1 MLLNIFEE
9 IGDQEI
15 LSIFSNGKVEHYKKG
30 EFLFHEGDKPNSL
43 DLLTDGTV
51 QIFKYDGNS
60 NEITMNFFSPISLIA
75 EFAIITGIPYP
86 ASGRFISDSKIIR
99 LPLSQ
104 LINEIK
110 NNIALN
116 HLLLQSLFQKMQSL
130 NMTINRGL
138 TMDSMQRVAHF
149 LYHLPADC
157 PPLNHGQIASML
169 ILRAET
175 FSRILRQLKDLQII
189 DPERGQ
195 IKILNREGLKQF
207 L

>member
-1 MLLNIFEE
+1 MLLNLFEE
-9 IGDQEI
+9 LEDREI
-15 LSIFSNGKVEHYKKG
+15 ISIFSKGKTEHYKKG
-30 EFLFHEGDKPNSL
+30 EFLFHEGDIPNSL
-43 DLLTDGTV
+43 DLLTEGRV

-60 NEITMNFFSPISLIA
+60 NEITMNFFSPHSLIA
-75 EFAIITGIPYP
+75 ELAIITGIPYP
-86 ASGRFISDSKIIR
+86 ASGRFITDAVVIR
-99 LPLSQ
+99 LPLS
-104 LINEIK
+104 LLKSEIK
-110 NNIALN
+110 NNISLN
-116 HLLLQSLFQKMQSL
+116 HLLVQSLFQKIQAL

-149 LYHLPADC
+149 LYHLPVDC

-189 DPERGQ
+189 DAERGQ